1 MSRPKI
7 PFGRLALEFI
17 VIIVGVLVA
26 LGVNEWAEGRDNDRL
41 ARESLR
47 AVAIELDQNLT
58 RVRDQIAYHQ
68 EILPALDSLRRLAET
83 GTPISNAPSSLL
95 PQGLGFPFLQETAW
109 ETALFTQAV
118 RYFEFGI
125 ASSLS
130 LVYSGQETLA
140 DYERV
145 TQEAVTR
152 PETFAARDHRGTIM
166 FLSVVLGEVVELERT
181 LATFQQSALEAIRRA
196 LGEVDL
202 TPAVQVSSAA
212 ISRGSSSR
220 SRRSADPA
228 TDMATHPS
236 HAGGSPPAG
245 LPTS

>member
-7 PFGRLALEFI
+7 PFGRLALEFL

-41 ARESLR
+41 ASESLR
-47 AVAIELDQNLT
+47 AIAIELDQNLT
-58 RVRDQIAYHQ
+58 RVRSQVAYH
-68 EILPALDSLRRLAET
+68 EDVLPALDSLRRLAEA
-83 GTPISNAPSSLL
+83 GMPIANTPSSLL

-145 TQEAVTR
+145 TQDAVTR
-152 PETFAARDHRGTIM
+152 PETFVAEDHRGTII
-166 FLSVVLGEVVELERT
+166 FLSVMLGEVVQLERT
-181 LATFQQSALEAIRRA
+181 LAAFQQSALDVIRRA
-196 LGEVDL
+196 LGDVDL

-212 ISRGSSSR
+212 IFRRAPGSSR
-220 SRRSADPA
+220 AADP
-228 TDMATHPS
+228 DPE
-236 HAGGSPPAG
+236 PA
-245 LPTS
+245 S